1 MSVERKVIAPKVP
14 VRKDVLRNGHKPGL
28 LFQAVDLGHE
38 LEVIEVESAKTFG
51 EVDPEDT
58 LGTYLSEIGQIP
70 LINHEKEIQLGRAV
84 QLGAFSEFLLDYF
97 STQKEKRVEDN
108 TFVEVHLHAEDAMN
122 LLSATGLEDFLTPVF
137 REKDIDPQSKTKQ
150 LPDSIAGF
158 FINPD
163 KETDIEP
170 NIKALEKGVQEGEL
184 AKRQLIEANLRLV
197 VANARKYA
205 GRGVS
210 LQDLNQDGN
219 IGLFRAVEKFDWSLG
234 YKFSTYA
241 TWWIRQA
248 LTRSI
253 ADSSRT
259 IRLPV
264 HVNERLSKAKQILRE
279 YSIENQDEMIG
290 SRKAKEILLQRLNSY
305 GSKDGGRNHITS
317 DMADSIL
324 NAIYSG
330 ETVSLDATRESEDG
344 NIGPLSSTAVDTNA
358 DTEREVIRL
367 VEANDVK
374 EVLNSLPD
382 RLRKILEL
390 RFGIGDG
397 KSMTLEEIG
406 KELGVTRERIRQLE
420 RHAIH
425 LLMTGGK
432 LNKLNSSGK

>member
-28 LFQAVDLGHE
+28 LFQAVDFDHE
-38 LEVIEVESAKTFG
+38 LEIIEIELAKTFG

-58 LGTYLSEIGQIP
+58 LGTYLSEIGQIS
-70 LINHEKEIQLGRAV
+70 LLNHEKEIKLGRAIR
-84 QLGAFSEFLLDYF
+84 LGAFSKFLLQDYF
-97 STQKEKRVEDN
+97 SVPKEERVKN
-108 TFVEVHLHAEDAMN
+108 NIFVQTHLHVQDAAK
-122 LLSATGLEDFLTPVF
+122 LLSMSKLEGFLVPRKKEVP
-137 REKDIDPQSKTKQ
+137 EPKTKQ
-150 LPDSIAGF
+150 LPDFIDGF

-163 KETDIEP
+163 NKTNVEPDIRV
-170 NIKALEKGVQEGEL
+170 LEESVREGKL
-184 AKRQLIEANLRLV
+184 AEAQLIEANLRLV

-205 GRGVS
+205 GRGVDIE
-210 LQDLNQDGN
+210 DLNQDGN
-219 IGLFRAVEKFDWSLG
+219 IGLFRAAEKFDCSLG

-248 LTRSI
+248 LGRSI

-279 YSIENQDEMIG
+279 YSIRNQDEDIG
-290 SRKAKEILLQRLNSY
+290 PERAKKIILRELNRSGDKDRKKVTPYMVE
-305 GSKDGGRNHITS
+305 
-317 DMADSIL
+317 SIL
-324 NAIYSG
+324 NVIYNG
-330 ETVSLDATRESEDG
+330 ETISLDETRGDENGDMSSLS
-344 NIGPLSSTAVDTNA
+344 NIVTDISA
-358 DTEREVIRL
+358 DTEEEALRL

-420 RHAIH
+420 RQAIR